1 MSRKRVSASML
12 KRTVIMMVVFGV
24 LAFVPMVLKLAKV
37 QLIDAEFYQL
47 KAAEQQ
53 TRDTIIT
60 PKRGVIYDRNMNEL
74 AVSATAETVYI
85 SPADIETA
93 EQESEVARV
102 LSEMLGL
109 DYQTVLAKTQNKKS
123 YYQVIKKKIDEETA
137 TALRARIKE
146 SGVSAIHLAEDTK
159 RYYPYG
165 SLAAQVLGF
174 CGDEN
179 SGLNGIEAM
188 YEEELKGVTGR
199 IVAAKNA
206 RGTAMPF
213 QYEEYYDA
221 QNGQNVVL
229 TIDAT
234 IQQILEKHLGTAVI
248 DSGARNRGAGI
259 VMDITTGEILALST
273 MGGFDLNNPFEITD
287 ANALKRIE
295 QAPEEERKQT
305 RSNEL
310 NAMWRSKIIS
320 DSYEPGSTFKILTI
334 AMGVEEGVVNAS
346 STFSCPGAMKVGDRI
361 IHCWKRT
368 GHGTVTLSGALE
380 NSCNCAL
387 MQIVAKIGN
396 AKFFDYVTAF
406 GLREKTGVDLPGEAS
421 GFFFNEK
428 DFKNPNNKVSLA
440 VASFGQTF
448 KVTPIQMITAV
459 SAVVNGGKLL
469 KPHIVKEIVDKDGIA
484 VETFEPEVIRQ
495 IVSKETSEFICSSME
510 SVVAGGTGR
519 NASVK
524 GYRIGGK
531 TGTSEKIDI
540 KKEGEEERY
549 VASFL
554 GVAPMESPR
563 YAILIIVDEP
573 SGAYVEGSQVAAPV
587 AGKVYS
593 EILPY
598 LGIDPVYSEEEMT
611 KKNIYLPNVVGMTAG
626 DAKTMLSSKR
636 YVNLKIK
643 TVGDGDKVTDQLP
656 VYGTSIPDDSQVV
669 LYLGGSAQND
679 LVEVPNVV
687 GMSPEEANR
696 TLTNAGLTCVS
707 VGVTSESGI
716 TATKQSV
723 AAGTKVQRTT
733 NVTVEFYATSSVAE
747 GIG

>member
-1 MSRKRVSASML
+1 MSRKNVTTPML
-12 KRTVIMMVVFGV
+12 KKTMAVMVVLGV
-24 LAFVPMVLKLAKV
+24 LGFLLLLCQLVKV
-37 QLIDAEFYQL
+37 QLIKGPEYRAM
-47 KAAEQQ
+47 AAEQQ
-53 TRDTIIT
+53 LRDTIVE
-60 PKRGVIYDRNMNEL
+60 PKRGIIYDRNMKEL
-74 AVSATAETVYI
+74 AVSATTETIYI
-85 SPADIETA
+85 SPAEIETA
-93 EQESEVARV
+93 EQESEVARI
-102 LSEMLGL
+102 LSETLEL
-109 DYQTVLAKTQNKKS
+109 DYQSLLDKTKNKKS
-123 YYQVIKKKIDEETA
+123 YYHVVKKKVDTEVTN
-137 TALRARIKE
+137 ALRIRIKE
-146 SGVSAIHLAEDTK
+146 SEIRGIHFAEDTK

-165 SLAAQVLGF
+165 SMAAQVLGF
-174 CGDEN
+174 CGTEN
-179 SGLNGIEAM
+179 SGLAGIEAM
-188 YEEELKGVTGR
+188 YETELKGLPGR
-199 IVAAKNA
+199 IIAAKNGSGA
-206 RGTAMPF
+206 TMPF
-213 QYEEYYDA
+213 QYEEYHDA
-221 QNGQNVVL
+221 QHGRNIVL
-229 TIDAT
+229 TIDAN

-248 DSGARNRGAGI
+248 DSKAQNRGAGI
-259 VMDITTGEILALST
+259 VMDVETGEILALST
-273 MGGFDLNNPFEITD
+273 MGGFDLNNPFVIED
-287 ANALKRIE
+287 PNALARIE
-295 QAPEEERKQT
+295 AAPEEERQKT

-334 AMGVEEGVVNAS
+334 AMGLEEGVVNAN
-346 STFSCPGAMKVGDRI
+346 STFHCPGYMKVGDRT
-361 IHCWKRT
+361 IHCWKRE

-387 MQIVAKIGN
+387 MQIVFKVGN

-421 GFFFNEK
+421 GLFFQEK
-428 DFKNPNNKVSLA
+428 AFKNPNNKVSLA

-469 KPHIVKEIVDKDGIA
+469 KPHIVREVVDQNGIA
-484 VETFEPEVIRQ
+484 IESYEPEVIRQ
-495 IVSKETSEFICSSME
+495 IVSKETSAFICSSLE
-510 SVVAGGTGR
+510 SVVAGGTGK
-519 NASVK
+519 NASVR

-531 TGTSEKIDI
+531 TGTSEKIDQQ
-540 KKEGEEERY
+540 KEGEPEKY

-587 AGKVYS
+587 AGKVFG

-598 LGIDPVYSEEEMT
+598 LGIDPVYNEAEMN
-611 KKNIYLPNVVGMTAG
+611 KINIYLPSVIGMPSG

-636 YVNLKIK
+636 YANLKIK
-643 TVGDGDKVTDQLP
+643 TVGEGATVTDQLP
-656 VYGTSIPDDSQVV
+656 VPGTSVADDSQVV

-679 LVEVPNVV
+679 LVEVPSVI
-687 GMSPEEANR
+687 GMTPEEANR
-696 TLTNAGLTCVS
+696 VLTNAGLTCIG
-707 VGVTSESGI
+707 VGVTGESGI

-723 AAGTKVQRTT
+723 APGTKVQRTT

>member
-1 MSRKRVSASML
+1 MSRNQVTTSML
-12 KRTVIMMVVFGV
+12 NKTVLV
-24 LAFVPMVLKLAKV
+24 MVLLGVVGFLLLAGRLAKV
-37 QLIDAEFYQL
+37 QLVDGEKYREM
-47 KAAEQQ
+47 AAEQQ
-53 TRDTIIT
+53 TRDDIIA
-60 PKRGVIYDRNMNEL
+60 PKRGVIYDRNMKEL
-74 AVSATAETVYI
+74 AVSATTETIYI
-85 SPADIETA
+85 SPAEIETA
-93 EQESEVARV
+93 EQESEVARI
-102 LSEMLGL
+102 LSETLGL
-109 DYQTVLAKTQNKKS
+109 DYQTILDKTKNKKS
-123 YYQVIKKKIDEETA
+123 YYHVVKKKVDQEITDS
-137 TALRARIKE
+137 LRERAKE
-146 SGVSAIHLAEDTK
+146 NKIPGIHFVEDTK

-165 SLAAQVLGF
+165 SMAAQVLGF

-179 SGLNGIEAM
+179 SGLAGIEAM
-188 YEEELKGVTGR
+188 YEKELKGMPGR
-199 IVAAKNA
+199 IIAVKNA
-206 RGTAMPF
+206 RGTAMSF
-213 QYEEYYDA
+213 RYEEYYDA

-229 TIDAT
+229 TIDANV
-234 IQQILEKHLGTAVI
+234 QQILEKHLGTAVI
-248 DSGARNRGAGI
+248 DSGAQNRGAGI

-273 MGGFDLNNPFEITD
+273 MGGFDLNDPFKIED
-287 ANALKRIE
+287 PNALARIE
-295 QAPEEERKQT
+295 AAPEAERKQV

-320 DSYEPGSTFKILTI
+320 DAYEPGSTFKILTI
-334 AMGVEEGVVNAS
+334 AMGLEEGVVNAN
-346 STFSCPGAMKVGDRI
+346 STFKCPGYMKVGDRT
-361 IHCWKRT
+361 IHCWKRE

-387 MQIVAKIGN
+387 MQIVSKIGN

-406 GLREKTGVDLPGEAS
+406 GLREKTGIDLPGEGS
-421 GFFFNEK
+421 GIFFNEAE
-428 DFKNPNNKVSLA
+428 FKNPNNKVSPA

-469 KPHIVKEIVDKDGIA
+469 KPHIVKEVVDQNGIA
-484 VETFEPEVIRQ
+484 VERAEPEVIRQ
-495 IVSKETSEFICSSME
+495 IVSAETSEFICSSLE
-510 SVVAGGTGR
+510 SVVAGGTGK

-531 TGTSEKIDI
+531 TGTSEKIDLQ
-540 KKEGEEERY
+540 KEGEPEKY
-549 VASFL
+549 IASFL

-563 YAILIIVDEP
+563 YAILIIIDEP

-587 AGKVYS
+587 AGKVFG

-598 LGIDPVYSEEEMT
+598 LGIDPVYSEEELT
-611 KKNIYLPNVVGMTAG
+611 QKNIYLPNVVGMPAG

-636 YVNLKIK
+636 YAGLKIK
-643 TVGDGDKVTDQLP
+643 TVGEGATVTDQLP
-656 VYGTSIPDDSQVV
+656 VYGTSVADDSQVV

-696 TLTNAGLTCVS
+696 VLTNAGLTCVG
-707 VGVTSESGI
+707 VGVTTESGI

-723 AAGTKVQRTT
+723 APGTKVQRTT
-733 NVTVEFYATSSVAE
+733 VVTVEFYATSSVAE

>member
-1 MSRKRVSASML
+1 MSRKKVTTSML
-12 KRTVIMMVVFGV
+12 KRTIFMMVLFGV
-24 LAFVPMVLKLAKV
+24 LAFIPMVIKLVHV
-37 QLIDAEFYQL
+37 QLIDAQFYQS
-47 KAAEQQ
+47 KAADQQ
-53 TRDTIIT
+53 TRDTIIA
-60 PKRGVIYDRNMNEL
+60 PKRGVIYDRNMKEL
-74 AVSATAETVYI
+74 AVSATTETVYI

-102 LSEMLGL
+102 LSETLEL
-109 DYQTVLAKTQNKKS
+109 DYQTVLEKTQNKKS
-123 YYQVIKKKIDEETA
+123 YYQVIKKKVDEEVA
-137 TALRARIKE
+137 TTLRNRIKE
-146 SGVSAIHLAEDTK
+146 SEISAIHLAEDTK
-159 RYYPYG
+159 RYYPFG
-165 SLAAQVLGF
+165 SMAAQVLGF

-179 SGLNGIEAM
+179 SGLAGIEAM
-188 YEEELKGVTGR
+188 YEEELKGMPGR
-199 IVAAKNA
+199 IIAAKNA
-206 RGTAMPF
+206 KGTAMPF
-213 QYEEYYDA
+213 KYEEYYDA
-221 QNGQNVVL
+221 QNGQDVVL
-229 TIDAT
+229 TIDST

-248 DSGARNRGAGI
+248 DAKAQNRGAGI

-273 MGGFDLNNPFEITD
+273 MGGFDLNDPFKIED
-287 ANALKRIE
+287 PNALARIE
-295 QAPEEERKQT
+295 AASEEERGT
-305 RSNEL
+305 VRSNEL

-320 DSYEPGSTFKILTI
+320 DSYEPGSTFKTLTI
-334 AMGVEEGVVNAS
+334 AMGVEEGVVGPN
-346 STFSCPGAMKVGDRI
+346 STFSCPGYMKVGDRTV
-361 IHCWKRT
+361 HCWKRT

-387 MQIVAKIGN
+387 MQIVSKIGN
-396 AKFFDYVTAF
+396 EKFFDYVTAF
-406 GLREKTGVDLPGEAS
+406 GLREKTGVDLPGEAT
-421 GFFFNEK
+421 GYFFKEAE
-428 DFKNPNNKVSLA
+428 FKNPNNKVSLA

-469 KPHIVKEIVDKDGIA
+469 KPHIVKEIVDQNGIA
-484 VETFEPEVIRQ
+484 VKTIEPEVVRQ
-495 IVSKETSEFICSSME
+495 IVSKETSAFVCSSLE
-510 SVVAGGTGR
+510 SVVAGGTGK

-540 KKEGEEERY
+540 KKEGEPEKY

-573 SGAYVEGSQVAAPV
+573 GGSYVEGSQVAAPV

-611 KKNIYLPNVVGMTAG
+611 KQNIYLPNVVGMTAG

-636 YVNLKIK
+636 YVNLKVK
-643 TVGDGDKVTDQLP
+643 TVGEGATVTDQLP
-656 VYGTSIPDDSQVV
+656 LYGSSIPDDSQVV

-696 TLTNAGLTCVS
+696 TLTNAGLMCTA
-707 VGVTSESGI
+707 VGVTNESGI